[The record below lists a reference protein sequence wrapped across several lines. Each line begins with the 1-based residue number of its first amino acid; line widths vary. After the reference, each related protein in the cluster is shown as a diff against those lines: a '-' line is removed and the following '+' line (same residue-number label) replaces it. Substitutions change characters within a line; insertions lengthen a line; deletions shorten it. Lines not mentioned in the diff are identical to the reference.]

1 MVNKIHK
8 NKKKV
13 EKKKEKEN
21 IARNGHQLLP
31 FGAEAALNRQPNY

>member
-13 EKKKEKEN
+13 EKKKKRK
-21 IARNGHQLLP
+21 ILLATGIN
-31 FGAEAALNRQPNY
+31 FSHLAQRLL